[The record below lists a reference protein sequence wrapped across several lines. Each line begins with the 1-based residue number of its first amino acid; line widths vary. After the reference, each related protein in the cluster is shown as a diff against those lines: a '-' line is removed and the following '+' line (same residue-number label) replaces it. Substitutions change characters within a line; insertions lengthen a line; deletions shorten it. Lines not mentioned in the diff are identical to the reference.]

1 MLTHCLKC
9 KKICVNSKGL
19 KAKNGR
25 TVLISIFAICSS
37 KIQNLLKFTESQDL
51 LKVKTYGRTRSKM
64 IIA

>member
-9 KKICVNSKGL
+9 KKICVNSKEL

-25 TVLISIFAICSS
+25 AVLISIFAICSS

-51 LKVKTYGRTRSKM
+51 WQNKKQNDYCLV
-64 IIA
+64 

>member
-25 TVLISIFAICSS
+25 TVLISIFAIRSS